1 MRSQALGLAAA
12 IKELSAPKRDCEIV
26 EKTAN
31 LNSWGKFFPGH
42 LNPLPFKSLSKDSSS
57 FETEATHQESN
68 EKEATLNEASKS
80 ETWPDIVISCGR
92 RSSAISIAIGKKSA
106 GKTYRVHVQN
116 PQTPTKYFDL
126 IASMK
131 HDALKGINVIDT
143 KVALH
148 KLTRKKLDEEHL
160 KWTSIWQ
167 EKNLLPL
174 NKQSETADPV
184 LGVCLGGKN
193 KKYGFDEQA
202 LDALIR
208 CLQTARK
215 DHNAT
220 ILLTPSSRTE
230 PFVTQALQEH
240 FKEDEKTWIWDKEG
254 ENPYFGILT
263 HADHLL
269 ITADS
274 VSMISEALFTK
285 SPVHILPLNG
295 TSRRHKIFLENLISE
310 NLIHRVDKIIDF
322 SVKVTEQPIDETARI
337 AQIILQNYAEHQKNF
352 S

>member
-12 IKELSAPKRDCEIV
+12 IKELNAPEYECKII

-31 LNSWGKFFPGH
+31 LNEWGKFLPGH

-57 FETEATHQESN
+57 FEIEAYESMTY
-68 EKEATLNEASKS
+68 KNEA
-80 ETWPDIVISCGR
+80 WPDIVISCGR
-92 RSSAISIAIGKKSA
+92 RSSAISIAMGKKSA

-131 HDALKGINVIDT
+131 HDALKGDNVIDT

-148 KLTRKKLDEEHL
+148 KLTRKKLDEEYL
-160 KWTSIWQ
+160 KWSPIWQ
-167 EKNLLPL
+167 QTNLAPL
-174 NKQSETADPV
+174 NKHSETKKPV

-202 LDALIR
+202 LEALIQ

-230 PFVTQALQEH
+230 PFVTKALQEH
-240 FKEDEKTWIWDKEG
+240 FREDEKTWIWDKEG

>member
-12 IKELSAPKRDCEIV
+12 IKELSAPERDFEIV

-31 LNSWGKFFPGH
+31 LNDWGKFFPGH

-57 FETEATHQESN
+57 FENLANENEISENENSKNES
-68 EKEATLNEASKS
+68 
-80 ETWPDIVISCGR
+80 WPDIVISCGR

-131 HDALKGINVIDT
+131 HDALKGDNVIDT

-148 KLTRKKLDEEHL
+148 KLTRQKLDEEYL
-160 KWTSIWQ
+160 KWSPIWQ
-167 EKNLLPL
+167 EKNLLSL
-174 NKQSETADPV
+174 NKQSEIAEPV

-202 LDALIR
+202 LEALIQ

-230 PFVTQALQEH
+230 PFVTKALQEH
-240 FKEDEKTWIWDKEG
+240 FKKDKKTWIWDKED

-274 VSMISEALFTK
+274 VSMISEALYTK

-310 NLIHRVDKIIDF
+310 NLITRVDKIIDF
-322 SVKVTEQPIDETARI
+322 SVKVTEQPIDETTRI
-337 AQIILQNYAEHQKNF
+337 AQIILQNYAEHQKTF